1 MWMYKRLSRSQIKK
15 LCTIVAVI
23 LLAAMYLMIFRFSAE
38 SAEESSEVS
47 TKVADFIMRIYYK
60 LTMTESGGSFETA
73 LIEQEPFW
81 LENLIRKLAH
91 FTEYMCIGFLSY
103 AIVLLWH
110 RPERK
115 GRFLI
120 LLQVFLSG
128 ALDEFHQYFV
138 PGRAAMFRD
147 VLIDTAGGCAG
158 IFLIWMCYQKI
169 LQRRKKQNQKLSAQ

>member
-1 MWMYKRLSRSQIKK
+1 MYKKLRKVQIKK

-23 LLAAMYLMIFRFSAE
+23 LLAAMYLTIFRFSAE
-38 SAEESSEVS
+38 SADESSEVS
-47 TKVADFIMRIYYK
+47 AKAADFIMRIYYR
-60 LTMTESGGSFETA
+60 LTMPESAGGGEA
-73 LIEQEPFW
+73 VLMDQEPFW
-81 LENLIRKLAH
+81 LEIVIRKLAH

-103 AIVLLWH
+103 AIVLLWC
-110 RPERK
+110 RPVWK
-115 GRFLI
+115 GRLLI

-158 IFLIWMCYQKI
+158 IFLIWMCYKKV
-169 LQRRKKQNQKLSAQ
+169 LRRRKKKNKKLSA